1 MKSILTQS
9 QRKFYAENGYLV
21 LENQVSVRDCASM
34 VQQAERLVEN
44 LKTEWDHS
52 IFTTQEQE
60 RQSNQ
65 YFLDSGG
72 KIRVFME
79 EGVASTQGDTHRVN
93 KLGHAL
99 HDLDPIFRKFSY
111 QARWHQIAQEIGL
124 QQAGL
129 LQSMYIFKQP
139 RIGGEVN
146 IHQDATFLYTE
157 PISVMGFWFAMQDA
171 TLENGCLW
179 ALPGGHRLGLK
190 QRFVRGGWAVQMKTL
205 DTTPLPGE
213 GYVPLEVP
221 AGSLVL
227 LHGLLPHYS
236 EANHSA
242 VPRQAYALHVIDQE
256 SEYPADNWL
265 QRGEQ
270 MPIKGFMDNR
280 KNP

>member
-1 MKSILTQS
+1 
-9 QRKFYAENGYLV
+9 
-21 LENQVSVRDCASM
+21 M
-34 VQQAERLVEN
+34 VQQAERLVKN
-44 LKTEWDHS
+44 LQAEWDQS
-52 IFTTQEQE
+52 IFTTKEQE
-60 RQSNQ
+60 RESNQ
-65 YFLDSGG
+65 YFLNSGG

-79 EGVASTQGDTHRVN
+79 HDATAAEAHAHRVN

-99 HDLDPIFRKFSY
+99 HDLDPVFRSFSY
-111 QARWHQIAQEIGL
+111 QERWHQIASELGL
-124 QQAGL
+124 KKAGL

-190 QRFVRGGWAVQMKTL
+190 QRFVRGGFAVKMETL
-205 DTTPLPGE
+205 DATPLPE
-213 GYVPLEVP
+213 QGYVPLEVP

-236 EANHSA
+236 EANRSA
-242 VPRQAYALHVIDQE
+242 VPRQAYALHVIDRE
-256 SEYPADNWL
+256 AEYPADNWL
-265 QRGEQ
+265 QRGAN
-270 MPIKGFMDNR
+270 MPIKGFMDN
-280 KNP
+280 